1 MFGYCAQL
9 DFEQVYK
16 APTVSLAG
24 MGQHIGQLGMTP
36 DGSLWRLFKAGA
48 AISNPLQG
56 CGSYDQPEDV
66 TPSATA
72 VGSRTLIVNSSVATK
87 NLYAGG
93 TIIIGAAAAY
103 RRFYHISGN
112 TATSGGYSTLYL
124 AHPILYAIAGSE
136 WATIVCSPF
145 RDVRSMTAAAGYMSV
160 CCMPLQTVTS
170 AYYAWGKVRG
180 PVFGIVMSTVPGAAA
195 YDRLVVFHTLDGS
208 LLMAD
213 EAINANQSN
222 QIAGWLIP
230 RTGGTYA
237 GGDQTLMLQLE

>member
-16 APTVSLAG
+16 APTATLAG

-72 VGSRTLIVNSSVATK
+72 VGSRTLIVNSSTATK

-103 RRFYHISGN
+103 RKFYHITGN

-136 WATIVCSPF
+136 WATMVCSPY
-145 RDVRSMTAAAGYMSV
+145 RDVRSVNASQGYMSV

-170 AYYAWGKVRG
+170 TYYAWGKTRG
-180 PVFGIVMSTVPGAAA
+180 PTYGIVVSTVPGAASM
-195 YDRLVVFHTLDGS
+195 DRIVVFHIDGA
-208 LLMAD
+208 LVMAD
-213 EAINANQSN
+213 EAWNAGDSRQF
-222 QIAGWLIP
+222 AGWLIP

-237 GGDQTLMLQLE
+237 GGDQTFYLCLE